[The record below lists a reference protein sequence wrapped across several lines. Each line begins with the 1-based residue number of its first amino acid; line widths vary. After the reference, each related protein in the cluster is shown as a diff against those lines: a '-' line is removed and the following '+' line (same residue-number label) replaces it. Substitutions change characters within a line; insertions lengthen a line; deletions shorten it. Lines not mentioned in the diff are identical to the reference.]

1 MFDLFIVCKE
11 PTLNSLFG
19 CVGTAVVSTK
29 QEGSKVALML
39 TQEAVVALA
48 ENKFT
53 VSNLLV
59 PYTEKISAV
68 LKQFEIPEDPAQM
81 IQMAKADGVK
91 VFTCEV
97 WAGLVPEGSLP
108 EALDIEPVEELIR
121 IISGSKKI
129 LGSF

>member
-11 PTLNSLFG
+11 PYLNSLFG
-19 CVGTAVVSTK
+19 CVGTAVVSAK

-39 TQEAVVALA
+39 TQEAVIALA
-48 ENKFT
+48 ENKFA
-53 VSNLLV
+53 VSSLLT
-59 PYTEKISAV
+59 PYADKISAV
-68 LKQFEIPEDPAQM
+68 LSQFEFPEDPAEM
-81 IQMAKADGVK
+81 IQMAKAEGVK

-97 WAGLVPEGSLP
+97 WAGLVPQSSLP

-121 IISGSKKI
+121 IIAGSKKI

>member
-11 PTLNSLFG
+11 PYLNSLFG

-48 ENKFT
+48 EKKFKLA
-53 VSNLLV
+53 SLLI
-59 PYTEKISAV
+59 PYEEQLSAV
-68 LKQFEIPEDPAQM
+68 HKQFDFPEDPAEM
-81 IQMAKADGVK
+81 IKMAKAEGVK
-91 VFTCEV
+91 VFTCEI
-97 WAGLVPEGSLP
+97 WAGLAPKGSLP

-121 IISGSKKI
+121 IIAGSKKM